1 MTIHSYY
8 RLLETDPENLE
19 SLLQGVVL
27 MAEVKT
33 QGAVEAM
40 EVAEASRETE
50 WEKPSFVGDLF
61 LGKLNLDLIHPF
73 PEQPAADKAEADGFL
88 AQMERFL
95 AENVDAEEIDQKGE
109 YDYELFKGFNE
120 MGAWGMKIPKEY
132 GGLGFSATN
141 YNRAIGLVATWCASS
156 VAWLSAH
163 QSIGVPQPLKLFGTP
178 EQKQKYLPR
187 LAKGAVSAFALT
199 EPGVGSDPAKMETRA
214 TPTADG
220 TGWILNGEKL
230 WCTNGLKAEIIVVM
244 AQTPPKVVNGKEKK
258 QISAFILEMDTPGV
272 EIAHRCQFMGLR
284 GIGNVLIKF
293 SNVFVPKENLLWGEG
308 LGLKL
313 ALITLNTG
321 RLTIPAGCAAGG
333 RRMLE
338 IAREWV
344 NERVQWGAPIGKH
357 EAVAA
362 KLGWMA
368 SHTMAMEAIVW
379 LTSGL
384 ADRGD
389 VDLRLEAAM
398 AKLFNTEVAWQ
409 CVDHLVQIRGG
420 RGYETATSLKARG
433 EKAHPVERIMRDMR
447 INRIFE
453 GTSEIQHLFIAREA
467 VDPHMK
473 RGYKILLPETP
484 TGEKLSAAAKAGAF
498 YATWYPSR
506 YMGWS
511 RFPKYGDFGRLQT
524 HVGYLERQSRHLSRS
539 IFHAM
544 MRFQA
549 KLERK
554 QMVLFRIVD
563 IGTDLFAMAA
573 TISYAAMLDKQGQKN
588 ALELADLFCREARV
602 RIDQTFRTLFDNHD
616 DLQYKVVQKMMKGEY
631 EWLEGSLVQPV
642 VPTAEQVEEAIRK
655 LA

>member
-1 MTIHSYY
+1 
-8 RLLETDPENLE
+8 
-19 SLLQGVVL
+19 

-73 PEQPAADKAEADGFL
+73 PEQPAADKAEADDFL
-88 AQMERFL
+88 KKMERFL
-95 AENVDAEEIDQKGE
+95 AENVDADKIDAQGE
-109 YDYELFKGFNE
+109 YDYSLFDGFNQL
-120 MGAWGMKIPKEY
+120 GAWGMKIPKEY

-141 YNRAIGLVATWCASS
+141 YNRAIGLVATWCGSS

-163 QSIGVPQPLKLFGTP
+163 QSIGVPQPLKLFGTE
-178 EQKQKYLPR
+178 EQKKKYLPR
-187 LAKGAVSAFALT
+187 LAHGAISAFALT

-214 TPTADG
+214 VPTADG
-220 TGWILNGEKL
+220 KGWILNGQKL
-230 WCTNGLKAEIIVVM
+230 WCTNGLKAEVVVVM
-244 AQTPPKVVNGKEKK
+244 CQTPPKMVKGKEKK
-258 QISAFILEMDTPGV
+258 QISAFILEMNTPGV

-284 GIGNVLIKF
+284 GIGNVLINFKD
-293 SNVFVPKENLLWGEG
+293 VYIPKENLLWGEG

-321 RLTIPAGCAAGG
+321 RLTIPAGCAAGA

-338 IAREWV
+338 IAQEWA

-362 KLGWMA
+362 KLAWMA
-368 SHTMAMEAIVW
+368 SHTFAMEAIVW

-398 AKLFNTEVAWQ
+398 AKLFNTETGWTCA
-409 CVDHLVQIRGG
+409 DLLVQIRGG
-420 RGYETATSLKARG
+420 RGYETAQSLRERG
-433 EKAHPVERIMRDMR
+433 EKAYPVERIMRDMR

-473 RGYKILLPETP
+473 RGFKILQPETP
-484 TGEKLSAAAKAGAF
+484 TGEKIAAAAKAGVH
-498 YATWYPSR
+498 YAAWYPSR
-506 YMGWS
+506 YVGWS
-511 RFPKYGDFGRLQT
+511 RFPKFGEFGKLSG
-524 HVGYLERQSRHLSRS
+524 HMGFVERESRHLSRS

-544 MRFQA
+544 MRYQA

-563 IGTDLFAMAA
+563 IGTDLFAMSAA
-573 TISYAAMLDKQGQKN
+573 ISYATMLAKKGGEQKN
-588 ALELADLFCREARV
+588 AVELADVFCREARM
-602 RIDQTFRTLFDNHD
+602 RIETNFRYLFTDHD
-616 DLQYKVVQKMMKGEY
+616 DAAYKLVMKILKGEY
-631 EWLEGSLVQPV
+631 QWLEGDLVEPMM
-642 VPTAEQVEEAIRK
+642 PSVEELETIVAK
-655 LA
+655 MA

>member
-1 MTIHSYY
+1 
-8 RLLETDPENLE
+8 
-19 SLLQGVVL
+19 

-73 PEQPAADKAEADGFL
+73 PEQPESDKAEADEFL
-88 AQMERFL
+88 KKMERFL
-95 AENVDAEEIDQKGE
+95 AENVDADKIDEHGE
-109 YDYELFKGFNE
+109 YDYELFEGFSKL
-120 MGAWGMKIPKEY
+120 GAWGMKIPKEY
-132 GGLGFSATN
+132 GGLGFSSTN
-141 YNRAIGLVATWCASS
+141 YNRAVGLVATWCGST

-163 QSIGVPQPLKLFGTP
+163 QSIGVPQPLKLFGSE
-178 EQKQKYLPR
+178 EQKKKWLPR
-187 LAKGAVSAFALT
+187 LANGAISAFALT
-199 EPGVGSDPAKMETRA
+199 EPGVGSDPAKMETHA
-214 TPTADG
+214 VPSPDG
-220 TGWILNGEKL
+220 KGWILNGEKL
-230 WCTNGLKAEIIVVM
+230 WCTNGLKAEVIVVM
-244 AQTPPKVVNGKEKK
+244 ARTAPKIVNGKEKK
-258 QISAFILEMDTPGV
+258 QISAFILEMNTPGV
-272 EIAHRCQFMGLR
+272 EIAHRCHFMGLR
-284 GIGNVLIKF
+284 GIGNVLIHFKD
-293 SNVFVPKENLLWGEG
+293 VFIPKENLLWGEG

-321 RLTIPAGCAAGG
+321 RLTLPAGCAADG

-338 IAREWV
+338 IAQEWA

-362 KLGWMA
+362 KIAWMA
-368 SHTMAMEAIVW
+368 SHTFAMEAIVW

-384 ADRGD
+384 SDRGD

-420 RGYETATSLKARG
+420 RGYETAASLRGRG
-433 EKAHPVERIMRDMR
+433 EQGYPVERIMRDMR

-473 RGYKILLPETP
+473 RGFKLLQPETP
-484 TGEKLSAAAKAGAF
+484 TGEKIAAAAKASAH
-498 YATWYPSR
+498 YAAWYPTR
-506 YMGWS
+506 YVGWS
-511 RFPKYGDFGRLQT
+511 RFPKFGEFGKLAG
-524 HVGYLERQSRHLSRS
+524 HMGFVERSSRHLSRS

-563 IGTDLFAMAA
+563 IGTDLFAMSAA
-573 TISYAAMLDKQGQKN
+573 ISYATMLAKKGQKN
-588 ALELADLFCREARV
+588 AIDLADVFCREARM
-602 RIDQTFRTLFDNHD
+602 RIETNFRDLFTDHD
-616 DLQYKVVQKMMKGEY
+616 DAAYKLVLNMMKGEY
-631 EWLEGSLVQPV
+631 DWFKGDLVEPIM
-642 VPTAEQVEEAIRK
+642 PSVEELETMVRK

>member
-1 MTIHSYY
+1 
-8 RLLETDPENLE
+8 
-19 SLLQGVVL
+19 

-73 PEQPAADKAEADGFL
+73 PEQPESDKAEADEFL
-88 AQMERFL
+88 KKLERFL
-95 AENVDAEEIDQKGE
+95 AENVDADKIDEEGE
-109 YDYELFKGFNE
+109 YDYSLFDGLNE
-120 MGAWGMKIPKEY
+120 IGAWGMKIPKEY

-141 YNRAIGLVATWCASS
+141 YNRAIGLVATWCGST

-163 QSIGVPQPLKLFGTP
+163 QSIGVPQPLKLFGTE
-178 EQKQKYLPR
+178 EQKKKYLPR
-187 LAKGAVSAFALT
+187 FANGAISAFALT
-199 EPGVGSDPAKMETRA
+199 EPGVGSDPAKMQTRA
-214 TPTADG
+214 VPSPDG
-220 TGWILNGEKL
+220 KGWILNGQKL
-230 WCTNGLKAEIIVVM
+230 WCTNGLKAEVIVVM

-258 QISAFILEMDTPGV
+258 QISAFIVETNTPGV
-272 EIAHRCQFMGLR
+272 EVAHRCQFMGLR
-284 GIGNVLIKF
+284 GIGNVLINFKD
-293 SNVFVPKENLLWGEG
+293 VYVPKENLLWGEG

-321 RLTIPAGCAAGG
+321 RLTIPAGCAAGA

-338 IAREWV
+338 IAQEWA
-344 NERVQWGAPIGKH
+344 NERVQWGMPIGKH

-362 KLGWMA
+362 KIAWMA
-368 SHTMAMEAIVW
+368 SHTFAMEAIVW

-384 ADRGD
+384 ADRGN

-409 CVDHLVQIRGG
+409 CIDHLVQIRGG
-420 RGYETATSLKARG
+420 RGYETAKSLRERG
-433 EKAHPVERIMRDMR
+433 EKAYPVERIMRDMR

-473 RGYKILLPETP
+473 RGYKILQPETP
-484 TGEKLSAAAKAGAF
+484 TGEKIAAAAKAGAH
-498 YATWYPSR
+498 YAAWYPSR
-506 YMGWS
+506 YLGWS
-511 RFPKYGDFGRLQT
+511 RFPKFGEFGKLSK
-524 HVGYLERQSRHLSRS
+524 HMGYIERQSRHLSRS

-544 MRFQA
+544 MRYQA

-563 IGTDLFAMAA
+563 IGTDLFAMSAA
-573 TISYAAMLDKQGQKN
+573 ISYATMLAKKGQKN
-588 ALELADLFCREARV
+588 ALDLADVFCREAKM
-602 RIDQTFRTLFDNHD
+602 RIDANFQNLFTDHD
-616 DLQYKVVQKMMKGEY
+616 DAAYKLVSGILKGQYDWFKGD
-631 EWLEGSLVQPV
+631 LVEPV
-642 VPTAEQVEEAIRK
+642 MPSVEELETMVAK

>member
-1 MTIHSYY
+1 
-8 RLLETDPENLE
+8 
-19 SLLQGVVL
+19 

-61 LGKLNLDLIHPF
+61 LGKVNFDLIHPF
-73 PEQPAADKAEADGFL
+73 PEQPAADKAEADDFL
-88 AQMERFL
+88 AKMERFL
-95 AENVDAEEIDQKGE
+95 AENVDGDAIDAKGE
-109 YDYELFKGFNE
+109 YDYELFKGFNDL
-120 MGAWGMKIPKEY
+120 GAWGMKIPKEY

-141 YNRAIGLVATWCASS
+141 YNRAIALVATHCASS

-163 QSIGVPQPLKLFGTP
+163 QSIGVPQPLKLFGTE
-178 EQKQKYLPR
+178 EQKKKYLPR
-187 LAKGAVSAFALT
+187 LAKGAISAFALT
-199 EPGVGSDPAKMETRA
+199 EPGVGSDPAKMETSA
-214 TPTADG
+214 TPTPDG

-230 WCTNGLKAEIIVVM
+230 WCTNGLKAEVIVVM

-258 QISAFILEMDTPGV
+258 QISAFILDTDTPGV

-284 GIGNVLIKF
+284 GIGNVLMRFKD
-293 SNVFVPKENLLWGEG
+293 VFIPKENLLWGEG

-338 IAREWV
+338 IARDWV
-344 NERVQWGAPIGKH
+344 NERVQWGLPIGKH

-362 KLGWMA
+362 KLSWMA
-368 SHTMAMEAIVW
+368 SHTLAMEAIVW

-398 AKLFNTEVAWQ
+398 AKLFNTETAWTI
-409 CVDHLVQIRGG
+409 VDHLVQIRGG
-420 RGYETATSLKARG
+420 RGFETGPSLKARG
-433 EKAHPVERIMRDMR
+433 EKGYPVERIMRDMR

-484 TGEKLSAAAKAGAF
+484 TGEKISAAAKAGAF

-506 YMGWS
+506 YVGWS
-511 RFPKYGDFGRLQT
+511 RFPKHGEFGRLGT
-524 HVGYLERQSRHLSRS
+524 HLGYLERQSRHLARS

-563 IGTDLFAMAA
+563 IGTDLFAMSA
-573 TISYAAMLDKQGQKN
+573 TISYATMLAKQGQTN
-588 ALELADLFCREARV
+588 ALELADLFCREARL
-602 RIDQTFRTLFDNHD
+602 RIDQNFRTLFDNHD
-616 DLQYKVVQKMMKGEY
+616 ELAYKVVQKMMKGEY
-631 EWLEGSLVQPV
+631 EWLEGQLVQQPAI
-642 VPTAEQVEEAIRK
+642 PTPEQVEEAIRQ

>member
-1 MTIHSYY
+1 
-8 RLLETDPENLE
+8 
-19 SLLQGVVL
+19 

-50 WEKPSFVGDLF
+50 WEKPSFVGQLF
-61 LGKLNLDLIHPF
+61 LGKLDLDLIHPF
-73 PEQPAADKAEADGFL
+73 PEQSAQDKAEADEFL
-88 AQMERFL
+88 NRLERFL
-95 AENVDAEEIDQKGE
+95 AENVDADKIDAEGE
-109 YDYELFKGFNE
+109 YDYSLFDGFTKL
-120 MGAWGMKIPKEY
+120 GAWGMKIPKEY

-141 YNRAIGLVATWCASS
+141 YNRAIGLVATWCGSS

-163 QSIGVPQPLKLFGTP
+163 QSIGVPQPLKLFGTE
-178 EQKQKYLPR
+178 EQKRKYLPR
-187 LAKGAVSAFALT
+187 LAKGAISAFALT

-214 TPTADG
+214 VPSPDG
-220 TGWILNGEKL
+220 KGWILNGDKL
-230 WCTNGLKAEIIVVM
+230 WTTNGLKAEVIVVM
-244 AQTPPKVVNGKEKK
+244 AQTAPKVVNGKEKK
-258 QISAFILEMDTPGV
+258 QISAFIVEMDTPGV
-272 EIAHRCQFMGLR
+272 EITHRCQFMGLR
-284 GIGNVLIKF
+284 GIGNVVIKF
-293 SNVFVPKENLLWGEG
+293 KDVFIPKENLLWEEG
-308 LGLKL
+308 RGLKL

-333 RRMLE
+333 RRMVE
-338 IAREWV
+338 IAKEWV

-362 KLGWMA
+362 KLAWMA

-384 ADRGD
+384 SDRGD

-398 AKLFNTEVAWQ
+398 AKLFNTETAWTMA
-409 CVDHLVQIRGG
+409 DHLVQIRGG
-420 RGYETATSLKARG
+420 RGYETAQSLRARG
-433 EKAHPVERIMRDMR
+433 EKGYPVERILRDMR

-453 GTSEIQHLFIAREA
+453 GTSEIQHLVIAREA

-484 TGEKLSAAAKAGAF
+484 MGEKISAAAKAGAY

-506 YMGWS
+506 YLGWS
-511 RFPKYGDFGRLQT
+511 RKPAYGQFGKLAK
-524 HVGYLERQSRHLSRS
+524 HMSYIERSSRHLSRS

-544 MRFQA
+544 MRYQA

-563 IGTDLFAMAA
+563 IGTDLFAMSA
-573 TISYAAMLDKQGQKN
+573 TISYAAMLAKQGQEN
-588 ALELADLFCREARV
+588 ALDLADVFCHEARK
-602 RIDQTFRTLFDNHD
+602 RIDHVFETLFDNYD
-616 DLQYKVVQKMMKGEY
+616 EKEYRVVQSLMKGDY
-631 EWLEGSLVQPV
+631 DWLQGRLVQPIEDGM
-642 VPTAEQVEEAIRK
+642 PTSHQIEEAIRQ

>member
-1 MTIHSYY
+1 
-8 RLLETDPENLE
+8 
-19 SLLQGVVL
+19 

-50 WEKPSFVGDLF
+50 WEKPSFAGDLF
-61 LGKLNLDLIHPF
+61 LGKVNFDLIHPF
-73 PEQPAADKAEADGFL
+73 PEQPAADKAEADEFL
-88 AQMERFL
+88 AKLERFL
-95 AENVDAEEIDQKGE
+95 AENVDADEIDRKGE
-109 YDYELFKGFNE
+109 YDYELFKGFAD

-132 GGLGFSATN
+132 GGLGFSSTN
-141 YNRAIGLVATWCASS
+141 YNRAIGLVATWCANS

-163 QSIGVPQPLKLFGTP
+163 QSIGVPQPLKLFGTE
-178 EQKQKYLPR
+178 EQKKKYLPR
-187 LAKGAVSAFALT
+187 LAAGAVSAFALT
-199 EPGVGSDPAKMETRA
+199 EPGVGSDPAKMQTTA

-220 TGWILNGEKL
+220 KGWLLNGEKL
-230 WCTNGLKAEIIVVM
+230 WCTNGLKAEVIVVM
-244 AQTPPKVVNGKEKK
+244 AQTPPKVVGGKEKK

-284 GIGNVLIKF
+284 GIGNVLIRFKD
-293 SNVFVPKENLLWGEG
+293 VFIPKENLLWGEG

-321 RLTIPAGCAAGG
+321 RLTIPAGCAAGA

-338 IAREWV
+338 IARDWV
-344 NERVQWGAPIGKH
+344 NERVQWGLPIGKH

-362 KLGWMA
+362 KLAWMA
-368 SHTMAMEAIVW
+368 SHTLAMEAIVW

-384 ADRGD
+384 SDRGD
-389 VDLRLEAAM
+389 VDLRIEAAM
-398 AKLFNTEVAWQ
+398 AKLFNTEMSWK
-409 CVDHLVQIRGG
+409 CVDELVQIRGG
-420 RGYETATSLKARG
+420 RGYETGPSLEARG
-433 EKAHPVERIMRDMR
+433 EKGYPVERIMRDMR

-484 TGEKLSAAAKAGAF
+484 TAEKVSAAAKAGAF
-498 YATWYPSR
+498 YATWYPTK

-511 RFPKYGDFGRLQT
+511 RFPKHGDFGRLGT
-524 HVGYLERQSRHLSRS
+524 HVGYVERQSRHVARS

-563 IGTDLFAMAA
+563 IGTDLFAMSA
-573 TISYAAMLDKQGQKN
+573 TISYATMLAKQGNKN
-588 ALELADLFCREARV
+588 ALELADLFCREART
-602 RIDQTFRTLFDNHD
+602 RIDQNFRVLFDNHD
-616 DLQYKVVQKMMKGEY
+616 ELAYKVVQKLMKGEY
-631 EWLEGSLVQPV
+631 EWLEGPLVQPV
-642 VPTAEQVEEAIRK
+642 VPTAEQVEEAIRQ

>member
-1 MTIHSYY
+1 
-8 RLLETDPENLE
+8 
-19 SLLQGVVL
+19 
-27 MAEVKT
+27 MAEVKS

-73 PEQPAADKAEADGFL
+73 PEQPAADKAEADPFL
-88 AQMERFL
+88 DKLERFL
-95 AENVDAEEIDQKGE
+95 AENVDAEEIDRKGE

-120 MGAWGMKIPKEY
+120 IGAWGMKIPKEY

-141 YNRAIGLVATWCASS
+141 YNRALGIISTWCANT

-163 QSIGVPQPLKLFGTP
+163 QSIGVPQPLKLFGTE
-178 EQKQKYLPR
+178 EQKKKYLPR
-187 LAKGAVSAFALT
+187 LAKGAISAFALT
-199 EPGVGSDPAKMETRA
+199 EPGVGSDPAKMQTFA
-214 TPTADG
+214 KPTEDG
-220 TGWILNGEKL
+220 KGWILNGEKL

-244 AQTPPKVVNGKEKK
+244 SQTPPKVVNGKEKK

-284 GIGNVLIKF
+284 GIGNVLIRFKD
-293 SNVFVPKENLLWGEG
+293 VFVPKENLLWGEG

-333 RRMLE
+333 RRMIE
-338 IAREWV
+338 IAREWA

-362 KLGWMA
+362 KLAWMA
-368 SHTMAMEAIVW
+368 SHTLAMEAIVW

-384 ADRGD
+384 ADRGN

-409 CVDHLVQIRGG
+409 CVDHLMQIRGG
-420 RGYETATSLKARG
+420 RGFETSTSLKARG
-433 EKAHPVERIMRDMR
+433 EKAYPVERIMRDMR

-473 RGYKILLPETP
+473 RGYKILQPETP
-484 TGEKLSAAAKAGAF
+484 TGEKVSAAAKAGAF
-498 YATWYPSR
+498 YATWYPTR
-506 YMGWS
+506 YLGWS
-511 RFPKYGDFGRLQT
+511 RFPKFGEFGRLSS
-524 HVGYLERQSRHLSRS
+524 HMGYVERQSRHLSRS

-544 MRFQA
+544 MRYQA

-563 IGTDLFAMAA
+563 IGTDLFAMSA
-573 TISYAAMLDKQGQKN
+573 TISYATMLAKKGEKN
-588 ALELADLFCREARV
+588 ALELADVFCREARK
-602 RIDQTFRTLFDNHD
+602 RIDQNFRTLFDD
-616 DLQYKVVQKMMKGEY
+616 ADEVAYKVVQKMLKGEY
-631 EWLEGSLVQPV
+631 EWLEGRMVEPV
-642 VPTAEQVEEAIRK
+642 VPTPEQVEEAIRK

>member
-1 MTIHSYY
+1 
-8 RLLETDPENLE
+8 
-19 SLLQGVVL
+19 
-27 MAEVKT
+27 MAEVKS

-73 PEQPAADKAEADGFL
+73 PEQPAADQAEADEFL
-88 AQMERFL
+88 RKLERYL
-95 AENVDAEEIDQKGE
+95 AENVDADKIDEQGE
-109 YDYELFKGFNE
+109 YDYEHFEGFRQL
-120 MGAWGMKIPKEY
+120 GAWGMKIPKEY

-141 YNRAIGLVATWCASS
+141 YNRAIGLVATWCGSS

-178 EQKQKYLPR
+178 EQKKKWLPR
-187 LAKGAVSAFALT
+187 LANGAISAFALT

-214 TPTADG
+214 VPSPDG
-220 TGWILNGEKL
+220 KGWILNGEKL
-230 WCTNGLKAEIIVVM
+230 WCTNGLKAELIVVM
-244 AQTPPKVVNGKEKK
+244 AQTPPKVVKGKEKK
-258 QISAFILEMDTPGV
+258 QITAFVLETNTPGV

-293 SNVFVPKENLLWGEG
+293 KDVFIPKENILWGEG

-321 RLTIPAGCAAGG
+321 RLTIPAGCAASG

-338 IAREWV
+338 IAKDFA

-357 EAVAA
+357 EGVSQKIA
-362 KLGWMA
+362 WMA
-368 SHTMAMEAIVW
+368 SHTFAMEAIVW

-409 CVDHLVQIRGG
+409 CIDHLVQIRGG
-420 RGYETATSLKARG
+420 RGFETAQSLKARG
-433 EKAHPVERIMRDMR
+433 EKAWPVERIMRDMR

-484 TGEKLSAAAKAGAF
+484 TGEKISAAAKAGAF
-498 YATWYPSR
+498 YATWYPTR
-506 YMGWS
+506 YIGWS
-511 RFPKYGDFGRLQT
+511 RFPKFGEFGKLS
-524 HVGYLERQSRHLSRS
+524 HHMGYIERASRHLSRS

-544 MRFQA
+544 MRYGA

-554 QMVLFRIVD
+554 QAVLFRIVD
-563 IGTDLFAMAA
+563 IGTDLFAMSAS
-573 TISYAAMLDKQGQKN
+573 ISYAAMLAKKGGDTKN
-588 ALELADLFCREARV
+588 AMDLADVFCSEARQ
-602 RIDQTFRTLFDNHD
+602 RIDYNFKHMFDNHD
-616 DLQYKVVQKMMKGEY
+616 EASYKLVMNFLKGEY
-631 EWLEGSLVQPV
+631 DWFEGDLVQPV
-642 VPTAEQVEEAIRK
+642 TPTAQQVEDAIAK

>member
-1 MTIHSYY
+1 
-8 RLLETDPENLE
+8 
-19 SLLQGVVL
+19 
-27 MAEVKT
+27 MAQTKT
-33 QGAVEAM
+33 RGEVEAM
-40 EVAEASRETE
+40 EVTEASRETE

-73 PEQPAADKAEADGFL
+73 PEQPAADKAEGDAFIAKL
-88 AQMERFL
+88 ERFL
-95 AENVDAEEIDQKGE
+95 SENVDPEKIDAQGE

-120 MGAWGMKIPKEY
+120 LGAWGMKIPKEY
-132 GGLGFSATN
+132 GGLGFGATN
-141 YNRAIGLVATWCASS
+141 YNRAIGLVATWCGSS

-163 QSIGVPQPLKLFGTP
+163 QSIGVPQPLKLFGTK
-178 EQKQKYLPR
+178 EQKEKYLPR
-187 LAKGAVSAFALT
+187 LAKGAISAFALT
-199 EPGVGSDPAKMETRA
+199 EPGVGSDPAKMQTTA
-214 TPTADG
+214 TPSPDG
-220 TGWILNGEKL
+220 KGWILNGEKL
-230 WCTNGLKAEIIVVM
+230 WCTNVTKAEVIVVM

-258 QISAFILEMDTPGV
+258 QISAFILDMDTPGV
-272 EIAHRCQFMGLR
+272 KIEHRCQFMGLR
-284 GIGNVLIKF
+284 GIGNGLVRFKD
-293 SNVFVPKENLLWGEG
+293 VFIPSENLLWGEG

-321 RLTIPAGCAAGG
+321 RLTIPAGAAAAS

-344 NERVQWGAPIGKH
+344 NERVQWGLPIGKH

-368 SHTMAMEAIVW
+368 SHTFAMEAITW

-420 RGYETATSLKARG
+420 RGYETSASLEARG
-433 EKAHPVERIMRDMR
+433 EKGYPVERIMRDMR

-473 RGYKILLPETP
+473 RGYRILQPETP
-484 TGEKLSAAAKAGAF
+484 TGEKISAAAKAGAF

-506 YMGWS
+506 YVGWS
-511 RFPKYGDFGRLQT
+511 RFPKHGEFGRLST
-524 HVGYLERQSRHLSRS
+524 HVGFLERESRHLSRS

-544 MRFQA
+544 MRFGA
-549 KLERK
+549 KLERR

-563 IGTDLFAMAA
+563 IGTDLFAMSAA
-573 TISYAAMLDKQGQKN
+573 ISYAAMLAKKGEKS
-588 ALELADLFCREARV
+588 ALEMADLFCREARV
-602 RIDQTFRTLFDNHD
+602 RIEQNFRTLFDNHD
-616 DLQYKVVQKMMKGEY
+616 DLAYKVVQKMMKGDY
-631 EWLEGSLVQPV
+631 EWLEGQLVQPV
-642 VPTAEQVEEAIRK
+642 VPTVEEVEDAIRSLK
-655 LA
+655 

>member
-1 MTIHSYY
+1 
-8 RLLETDPENLE
+8 
-19 SLLQGVVL
+19 

-61 LGKLNLDLIHPF
+61 LGKVNFDLIHPF
-73 PEQPAADKAEADGFL
+73 PEQPPADKAEADEFL
-88 AQMERFL
+88 AKLERFL
-95 AENVDAEEIDQKGE
+95 AENVDAEEIDRKGE
-109 YDYELFKGFNE
+109 YDYDLFKGFNE
-120 MGAWGMKIPKEY
+120 LGAWGMKIPKEY

-163 QSIGVPQPLKLFGTP
+163 QSIGVPQPLKLFGTE
-178 EQKQKYLPR
+178 EQKKKYLPR
-187 LAKGAVSAFALT
+187 LAKGAISAFALT
-199 EPGVGSDPAKMETRA
+199 EPGVGSDPAKMQTTA
-214 TPTADG
+214 TPTPDG
-220 TGWILNGEKL
+220 KGWILNGEKL
-230 WCTNGLKAEIIVVM
+230 WCTNGLKAELVVVM

-284 GIGNVLIKF
+284 GIGNVLIRF
-293 SNVFVPKENLLWGEG
+293 RDVFIPKENLLWGEG

-333 RRMLE
+333 RRMVE
-338 IAREWV
+338 IAREWA
-344 NERVQWGAPIGKH
+344 NERVQWGLPIGKH
-357 EAVAA
+357 EAVSA
-362 KLGWMA
+362 KIAWMA
-368 SHTMAMEAIVW
+368 SHTFAMEAIVW

-420 RGYETATSLKARG
+420 RGYETSTSLKERG
-433 EKAHPVERIMRDMR
+433 EKGHPVERIMRDMR

-473 RGYKILLPETP
+473 RGYKLLVPETP
-484 TGEKLSAAAKAGAF
+484 TGEKVAAAAKAGAF
-498 YATWYPSR
+498 YATWYPTK

-511 RFPKYGDFGRLQT
+511 RFPKHGDFGRLGT
-524 HVGYLERQSRHLSRS
+524 HVGYIERQSRHVARS

-563 IGTDLFAMAA
+563 IGTDLFAMSAA
-573 TISYAAMLDKQGQKN
+573 ISYAAMLAKQGNKN
-588 ALELADLFCREARV
+588 ALELADLFCREART
-602 RIDQTFRTLFDNHD
+602 RIDQNFRTLFDNHD
-616 DLQYKVVQKMMKGEY
+616 ELAYKVVQKLMKGEY
-631 EWLEGSLVQPV
+631 EWLEGDLVQPV
-642 VPTAEQVEEAIRK
+642 VPTPEQVEEAIRK

>member
-1 MTIHSYY
+1 
-8 RLLETDPENLE
+8 
-19 SLLQGVVL
+19 

-73 PEQPAADKAEADGFL
+73 PEQPEADKKEADDFL
-88 AQMERFL
+88 RKLERFL
-95 AENVDAEEIDQKGE
+95 AENVDGDKIDAQGE
-109 YDYELFKGFNE
+109 YDYDLFDGFAEL
-120 MGAWGMKIPKEY
+120 GAWGMKIPKEY

-178 EQKQKYLPR
+178 EQKKKYLPR
-187 LAKGAVSAFALT
+187 LAKGAISAFALT
-199 EPGVGSDPAKMETRA
+199 EPGVGSDPAKMQTTA

-220 TGWILNGEKL
+220 KGWIINGEKL
-230 WCTNGLKAEIIVVM
+230 WCTNGTKAELIVVM
-244 AQTPPKVVNGKEKK
+244 AQTPPKIVKGKEKK
-258 QISAFILEMDTPGV
+258 QISAFIVEANSPGFEV
-272 EIAHRCQFMGLR
+272 AHRCQFMGLR
-284 GIGNVLIKF
+284 GIGNALLRFKDVY
-293 SNVFVPKENLLWGEG
+293 VPKENLLWGEG

-321 RLTIPAGCAAGG
+321 RLTIPAGCAAGS

-338 IAREWV
+338 IAREWA
-344 NERVQWGAPIGKH
+344 NDRVQWGLPIGKH
-357 EAVAA
+357 EAIAA
-362 KLGWMA
+362 KIGWMA
-368 SHTMAMEAIVW
+368 SHTFAMESIVW

-384 ADRGD
+384 ADRGN

-398 AKLFNTEVAWQ
+398 AKLFNTEMGWQ
-409 CVDHLVQIRGG
+409 CADLLVQIRGG
-420 RGYETATSLKARG
+420 RGFETADSLRARG
-433 EKAHPVERIMRDMR
+433 EKGYPVERILRDMR

-484 TGEKLSAAAKAGAF
+484 TGEKLAAAAKAGAF
-498 YATWYPSR
+498 YAAWYPAR
-506 YMGWS
+506 YLGWS
-511 RFPKYGDFGRLQT
+511 RKPSYSQFGKLAK
-524 HVGYLERQSRHLSRS
+524 HMAFIERNSRHLSRS

-573 TISYAAMLDKQGQKN
+573 SISYATMLAKKGGEEKN
-588 ALELADLFCREARV
+588 AVDLADLFCREARM
-602 RIDQTFRTLFDNHD
+602 RIETNFRYLFTDHD
-616 DLQYKVVQKMMKGEY
+616 DVAYKVVLKVLKGEY
-631 EWLEGSLVQPV
+631 EWFEGDLVQPV
-642 VPTAEQVEEAIRK
+642 MPSVEELETIVAK
-655 LA
+655 MA

>member
-1 MTIHSYY
+1 
-8 RLLETDPENLE
+8 
-19 SLLQGVVL
+19 
-27 MAEVKT
+27 MADQKT
-33 QGAVEAM
+33 QGEKEAM

-61 LGKLNLDLIHPF
+61 LGNLNVDLIHPF
-73 PEQPAADKAEADGFL
+73 PEQPAADKGEADDFL
-88 AQMERFL
+88 TRLEQFL
-95 AENVDAEEIDQKGE
+95 AENVDADKIDAQGE
-109 YDYELFKGFNE
+109 YDYSLFDGFNKL
-120 MGAWGMKIPKEY
+120 GAWGMKIPKEY

-141 YNRAIGLVATWCASS
+141 YNRAIGLVATWCGST

-178 EQKQKYLPR
+178 EQKKKYLPR
-187 LAKGAVSAFALT
+187 LAKGAISAFALT

-214 TPTADG
+214 VPSPDG
-220 TGWILNGEKL
+220 KGWILNGQKL
-230 WCTNGLKAEIIVVM
+230 WCTNGLKAEVIVVM
-244 AQTPPKVVNGKEKK
+244 AQTAPKIVKGKEKK
-258 QISAFILEMDTPGV
+258 QITAFIVETNSPGV

-284 GIGNVLIKF
+284 GIGNVLINFKD
-293 SNVFVPKENLLWGEG
+293 VFVPKENLLWGEG

-333 RRMLE
+333 RRMIE
-338 IAREWV
+338 IAREWA
-344 NERVQWGAPIGKH
+344 NERVQWGVPIGKH
-357 EAVAA
+357 DAIAA
-362 KLGWMA
+362 KIAWMA
-368 SHTMAMEAIVW
+368 SHTFAMEAIVW

-384 ADRGD
+384 SDRGE

-409 CVDHLVQIRGG
+409 CADHLVQIRGG
-420 RGYETATSLKARG
+420 RGYETSQSLRARG
-433 EKAHPVERIMRDMR
+433 EKGYPVERILRDMR

-473 RGYKILLPETP
+473 RGYKILQPETP
-484 TGEKLSAAAKAGAF
+484 TGEKFSAAAKAGAH
-498 YATWYPSR
+498 YAAWYPSK
-506 YMGWS
+506 YVGWS
-511 RFPKYGDFGRLQT
+511 RFPKFGEFGKLST
-524 HVGYLERQSRHLSRS
+524 HMGFVERSSRHLARS
-539 IFHAM
+539 IFHSM

-563 IGTDLFAMAA
+563 IGTDLFAMSAA
-573 TISYAAMLDKQGQKN
+573 VSYATMLAKKGGEQKN
-588 ALELADLFCREARV
+588 AVDLADVFCREARMRV
-602 RIDQTFRTLFDNHD
+602 ETNFRQLFDNHD
-616 DLQYKVVQKMMKGEY
+616 EESHRLVSKLLKGDYKWFEGE
-631 EWLEGSLVQPV
+631 LVEPV
-642 VPTAEQVEEAIRK
+642 MPTSEQVEEAMAK

>member
-1 MTIHSYY
+1 
-8 RLLETDPENLE
+8 
-19 SLLQGVVL
+19 

-40 EVAEASRETE
+40 EVAEASREIE

-73 PEQPAADKAEADGFL
+73 PEQPESDKAEADEFL
-88 AQMERFL
+88 KKLERFL
-95 AENVDAEEIDQKGE
+95 AENVDADKIDEEGE
-109 YDYELFKGFNE
+109 YDYSLFDGLNE
-120 MGAWGMKIPKEY
+120 IGAWGMKIPKEY

-141 YNRAIGLVATWCASS
+141 YNRAIGLVATWCGST

-163 QSIGVPQPLKLFGTP
+163 QSIGVPQPLKLFGTE
-178 EQKQKYLPR
+178 EQKKKYLPR
-187 LAKGAVSAFALT
+187 FAKGAISAFALT
-199 EPGVGSDPAKMETRA
+199 EPGVGSDPAKMQTRA
-214 TPTADG
+214 VPAPDG
-220 TGWILNGEKL
+220 KGWILNGQKL
-230 WCTNGLKAEIIVVM
+230 WCTNGLKAEVIVVM

-258 QISAFILEMDTPGV
+258 QISAFIVDTNTPGV

-284 GIGNVLIKF
+284 GIGNVLINFKD
-293 SNVFVPKENLLWGEG
+293 VYVPKENLLWGEG

-321 RLTIPAGCAAGG
+321 RLTIPAGCAAGA

-338 IAREWV
+338 IAQEWA
-344 NERVQWGAPIGKH
+344 NERVQWGMPIGKH

-362 KLGWMA
+362 KIAWMA
-368 SHTMAMEAIVW
+368 SHTFAMEAIVW

-384 ADRGD
+384 ADRGN

-409 CVDHLVQIRGG
+409 CIDHLVQIRGG
-420 RGYETATSLKARG
+420 RGYETAKSLRERG
-433 EKAHPVERIMRDMR
+433 EKAYPVERIMRDMR

-473 RGYKILLPETP
+473 RGYKILQPETP
-484 TGEKLSAAAKAGAF
+484 TGEKIAAAAKAGAH
-498 YATWYPSR
+498 YAAWYPSR
-506 YMGWS
+506 YVGWS
-511 RFPKYGDFGRLQT
+511 RFPKFGEFGKLSK
-524 HVGYLERQSRHLSRS
+524 HMGYIERQSRHLSRS

-544 MRFQA
+544 MRYQA

-563 IGTDLFAMAA
+563 IGTDLFAMSAA
-573 TISYAAMLDKQGQKN
+573 ISYATMLAKKGQKN
-588 ALELADLFCREARV
+588 ALDLADVFCREAKM
-602 RIDQTFRTLFDNHD
+602 RIDANFDNLFTDHD
-616 DLQYKVVQKMMKGEY
+616 DAAYKLVSGILKGQYDWFKGD
-631 EWLEGSLVQPV
+631 LVEPV
-642 VPTAEQVEEAIRK
+642 MPSVEELETMVAK